1 MALAINDCQSELVE
15 DGLNVTG
22 VFLQRFFMSSTT
34 AKENI
39 LKRIR
44 QALSHSVPLPFPQ
57 SEGTNS
63 VFHPATDSLDI
74 VFAQEFI
81 NMQGKF
87 SFCIDEAE
95 MQQQLEELIAEKKWS
110 KIYCNTDK
118 WNEKFSNTI
127 NLESCDASIT
137 GCEFLVARTGTIV
150 MSAAQQSG
158 RTVSVYAPIHIC
170 IAYTNQ
176 LVYDVKD
183 ALQSIKEKYAG
194 NIPSLITFATGPSRT
209 ADIEKTLVTGVH
221 GPKEVYCFLIEA

>member
-1 MALAINDCQSELVE
+1 MP
-15 DGLNVTG
+15 VTP
-22 VFLQRFFMSSTT
+22 

-44 QALSHSVPLPFPQ
+44 QALSHPVPLPFPQ

-63 VFHPATDSLDI
+63 VFHPAEDSLDI
-74 VFAQEFI
+74 LFAQEFI

-87 SFCIDEAE
+87 SFCLNEAE
-95 MQQQLEELIAEKKWS
+95 MEQQLKQLIAEKQWT

-118 WNEKFSNTI
+118 WNAQFSNTI
-127 NLESCDASIT
+127 SLASCDASIT

-150 MSAAQQSG
+150 LSAAQQSG

-183 ALQSIKEKYAG
+183 ALQSLKDKYTG
-194 NIPSLITFATGPSRT
+194 NIPSLMTFATGPSRT

-221 GPKEVYCFLIEA
+221 GPREVYCFLIES